1 MFSCKIQIQENI
13 DTGYWMLDAGCWM
26 CGYWVLGF
34 GSWEFEIRNYY
45 NFGNLVD
52 PGLERR

>member
-1 MFSCKIQIQENI
+1 
-13 DTGYWMLDAGCWM
+13 MLDVGYWM

-34 GSWEFEIRNYY
+34 ESWEFEIRNYY
-45 NFGNLVD
+45 NLGNLVD